1 MYTQEWGDWFAV
13 EIVDF
18 NATSKHHTIQYVID
32 GWVEVVELS
41 KYQVRFV
48 DDSSYTHGL
57 HESLAPKS
65 SVSIISSLIDWTF
78 SAMGGAQQ

>member
-1 MYTQEWGDWFAV
+1 M
-13 EIVDF
+13 
-18 NATSKHHTIQYVID
+18 
-32 GWVEVVELS
+32 VELS